1 MLENLAAFADLTPVE
16 CLIVGAAIFLAGVVR
31 GFSGFALSALVM
43 ASVTV
48 IIPPVELIPL
58 CWFLE
63 MTASAMMVRGGIAQA
78 DRSIVTG
85 LVIGSVAATPIG
97 LYFTTTLPIEKSKS
111 IALLIVLALAI
122 LQLASVRWRFLA
134 TKPGL
139 YASGLTA
146 GVATGLASVGGLV
159 VALYVLS
166 QNIPARIMRASLVM
180 FLFATSLVTFF
191 YLAFFG
197 LMTSTVLARA
207 ALAAP
212 LVIGGVFAGKW
223 MFRPSLEKHYRRF
236 CLLLLIGL
244 AGFGLVRN
252 LGIV

>member
-1 MLENLAAFADLTPVE
+1 MLDSLAAFAGLTPVE
-16 CLIVGAAIFLAGVVR
+16 CVIVASAIFMAGVVR

-63 MTASAMMVRGGIAQA
+63 MTASIAMVRGGIAEA
-78 DRSIVTG
+78 DRGIVTG
-85 LVIGSVAATPIG
+85 LVVGSIVATPVG
-97 LYFTTTLPIEKSKS
+97 LYFTTTLPVDTSKS
-111 IALLIVLALAI
+111 IALLTVLALAVT
-122 LQLASVRWRFLA
+122 QLARVRWRFLA

-139 YASGLTA
+139 YASGITA
-146 GVATGLASVGGLV
+146 GVVTGLASVGGLV

-166 QNIPARIMRASLVM
+166 QDIPARVMRASLVL
-180 FLFATSLVTFF
+180 FLFATSLATFF

-197 LMTSTVLARA
+197 LVTNTVLARA
-207 ALAAP
+207 ALAVP
-212 LVIGGVFAGKW
+212 LVIAGVYAGKW
-223 MFRPSLEKHYRRF
+223 IFRPSLERYYKRF

-244 AGFGLVRN
+244 ACFGLARN
-252 LGIV
+252 AGIV